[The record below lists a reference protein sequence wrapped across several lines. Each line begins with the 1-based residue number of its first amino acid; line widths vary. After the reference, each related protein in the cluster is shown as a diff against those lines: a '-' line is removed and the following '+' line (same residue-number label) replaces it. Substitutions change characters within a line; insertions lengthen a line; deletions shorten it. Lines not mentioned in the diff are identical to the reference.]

1 MTDKNNNKTLY
12 ISLVGVYLIVSAISF
27 IVFKKIVF
35 ASHVAPAAI
44 STAVVGSARTK
55 IDPALPKTEECPING
70 AKYTTVERGI
80 WEGRRPITAIIENH
94 LDSRPQSGLSKA
106 DVVYEAVAE
115 GGITRF
121 LGVFYCG
128 TAAGDVRIGPVRSER
143 VYFAKWAHEYGINPI
158 NVHVGGANNVDN
170 HSANGKKAFGQVDKT
185 VDAFQLLIDFGWRVP
200 GGNDMDGGTSVGYP
214 IMWRDPERLPGVATE
229 HTFMGSTD
237 KLYDEGAK
245 RGFGPTNS
253 DGSSWNKTYIS
264 WKFADGKALS
274 SPTATDIN
282 FEFWKNKPDYAVEW
296 KYDAANNQYLRFN
309 GGKPHIDFDNGKV
322 QLSAKNVAFQFVT
335 EKGPV
340 DKEYHMYYENYGS
353 GKALV
358 FNNGGVIEGT
368 WKRATLNDR
377 TIFYDKAGKEI
388 SFVRGAV
395 WIEAVP
401 SDNTIDYK

>member
-1 MTDKNNNKTLY
+1 MTQEKSNKTFYL
-12 ISLVGVYLIVSAISF
+12 SLIGVYLIASALSF
-27 IVFKKIVF
+27 VIFKKFVF
-35 ASHVAPAAI
+35 TSHAAPAI
-44 STAVVGSARTK
+44 TTAEVGNARTK
-55 IDPALPKTEECPING
+55 IDPNLPKTEECPING
-70 AKYTTVERGI
+70 AKFTTVEKSI
-80 WEGRRPITAIIENH
+80 WETRRPITAIIENH

-128 TAAGDVRIGPVRSER
+128 AAAGDVRIGPVRSER
-143 VYFAKWAHEYGINPI
+143 VYFAKWAHEYGVNPI

-170 HSANGKKAFGQVDKT
+170 HSANGRKVPGQVDKT

-200 GGNDMDGGTSVGYP
+200 GGNDMDGGTNVGYP

-245 RGFGPTNS
+245 RGFGATNA
-253 DGSSWNKTYIS
+253 DGSSWNKTYIP
-264 WKFADGKALS
+264 WKFVDDAAVS
-274 SPTATDIN
+274 TPTATTIS

-296 KYDAANNQYLRFN
+296 KFNASSNTYMRFN
-309 GGKPHIDFDNGKV
+309 GGTAHVDFDSGKP
-322 QLSAKNVAFQFVT
+322 QLSAKNVVFQFVV

-340 DKEYHMYYENYGS
+340 DKEYHMYYENYGT

-358 FNNGGVIEGT
+358 FNNGRVIEGT
-368 WKRATLNDR
+368 WKRATVNDR
-377 TIFYDKAGKEI
+377 TIFYDKSGKEI
-388 SFVRGAV
+388 SFVRGVV
-395 WIEAVP
+395 WIEALP
-401 SDNTIDYK
+401 SDNVVDYK